1 MKQHIFHVSGTH
13 CPSCKL
19 LIEETL
25 IEEDGVTKASVNLEQ
40 RTVLIECENDETS
53 KDLMCTLS
61 GKIESYG
68 YRLIEREAQVNIKE
82 QGLIWQAIPIG
93 IIILILFLLLQ
104 KSGILNFAIGG
115 GITPITSF
123 FVGLVASVSSCLA
136 VVGWLVLS
144 LSATVWQ
151 DAVSD
156 KKNFILFHTWRIL
169 GFAFLGGILGALWHA
184 IGINPTFT
192 TILGLLT
199 SLVMILLGLNLIWV
213 FSQNTITLPP
223 SIFQFFRRLER
234 TSFTPLVI
242 GTGTFFLPCGFTQ
255 SMQIAALSSGSFF
268 SGGLI
273 MLAFSLGTFPVLA
286 LLSFWSASFSSSR
299 YAPLFFKSAGIVVI
313 GLGGFALLSWLI
325 SIGVIPPIINL

>member
-136 VVGWLVLS
+136 VVG
-144 LSATVWQ
+144 
-151 DAVSD
+151 
-156 KKNFILFHTWRIL
+156 
-169 GFAFLGGILGALWHA
+169 
-184 IGINPTFT
+184 
-192 TILGLLT
+192 
-199 SLVMILLGLNLIWV
+199 
-213 FSQNTITLPP
+213 
-223 SIFQFFRRLER
+223 
-234 TSFTPLVI
+234 
-242 GTGTFFLPCGFTQ
+242 
-255 SMQIAALSSGSFF
+255 
-268 SGGLI
+268 
-273 MLAFSLGTFPVLA
+273 
-286 LLSFWSASFSSSR
+286 
-299 YAPLFFKSAGIVVI
+299 
-313 GLGGFALLSWLI
+313 
-325 SIGVIPPIINL
+325 